1 MDMSGFEGDAR
12 RRATSALHEEIGQAL
27 TALRA
32 NNAFVLRQTAAR
44 PDLHAAARDVEIQG
58 AQIARSLHALLHP
71 APLPEEGG
79 EEGAQALQPQL
90 HELLKNWQDSPRQ
103 LVCCRLEVRPAH
115 LVLPR
120 DLSLTLCRM
129 IHAALQHIARQAL
142 TRPVSLSVRV
152 ADDDPAMLR
161 WELASESL
169 CLAASLP
176 LATEGAA

>member
-1 MDMSGFEGDAR
+1 MDISGFEGDER
-12 RRATSALHEEIGQAL
+12 RRVTSALHEEIGQAL

-32 NNAFVLRQTAAR
+32 NNAFLLRQTAAR
-44 PDLHAAARDVEIQG
+44 PELHAAARDVEIQG

-71 APLPEEGG
+71 APLPEEA
-79 EEGAQALQPQL
+79 AQALQPQL
-90 HELLKNWQDSPRQ
+90 HELLKSWQDSSRQ
-103 LVCCRLEVRPAH
+103 SARCRLEIRPPH

-129 IHAALQHIARQAL
+129 IHEALQHIARQAL

-152 ADDDPAMLR
+152 ADDDPAVLR

-169 CLAASLP
+169 CLAASMP
-176 LATEGAA
+176 LATEGAP

>member
-1 MDMSGFEGDAR
+1 MDISGFEGDER
-12 RRATSALHEEIGQAL
+12 RRVTSALHEEIGQAL

-32 NNAFVLRQTAAR
+32 NNAFLLRQIAAR
-44 PDLHAAARDVEIQG
+44 PELHAAARDVEIQG

-71 APLPEEGG
+71 APLPEEA
-79 EEGAQALQPQL
+79 AQALQPQL
-90 HELLKNWQDSPRQ
+90 HELLKSWQDSSRQ
-103 LVCCRLEVRPAH
+103 SARCRLEIRPPH

-129 IHAALQHIARQAL
+129 IHEALQHIARQAL

-152 ADDDPAMLR
+152 ADDDPAVLR

-176 LATEGAA
+176 LATEGAP

>member
-1 MDMSGFEGDAR
+1 MDMSGFEDDER
-12 RRATSALHEEIGQAL
+12 RRVTSALHEEIGQAL

-71 APLPEEGG
+71 APLPEEA
-79 EEGAQALQPQL
+79 AQALQPQL
-90 HELLKNWQDSPRQ
+90 HELLKSWQDSSRQ
-103 LVCCRLEVRPAH
+103 SARCRLEIRPPH

-129 IHAALQHIARQAL
+129 IHEALQHIARQAL

-152 ADDDPAMLR
+152 ADDDPAVLR

-176 LATEGAA
+176 LATEGAP

>member
-1 MDMSGFEGDAR
+1 MDISGFEDDER
-12 RRATSALHEEIGQAL
+12 RRVTSALHEEIGQAL

-32 NNAFVLRQTAAR
+32 NNAFLLRQTTAR

-71 APLPEEGG
+71 APLPEEA
-79 EEGAQALQPQL
+79 AQALQPQL
-90 HELLKNWQDSPRQ
+90 HELLKNWQDSAR
-103 LVCCRLEVRPAH
+103 LFARCRLEVRPAH

-129 IHAALQHIARQAL
+129 IHEALQHIARQAL

-176 LATEGAA
+176 LATEGAP

>member
-1 MDMSGFEGDAR
+1 MDMSGFDGDER
-12 RRATSALHEEIGQAL
+12 RRVTSALHEEIGQAL

-32 NNAFVLRQTAAR
+32 NNAFLLRQTAAR

-71 APLPEEGG
+71 APLPEEA
-79 EEGAQALQPQL
+79 AQALQPQL
-90 HELLKNWQDSPRQ
+90 HELLKSWQDSSRQ
-103 LVCCRLEVRPAH
+103 SARCRLEIRPPH

-129 IHAALQHIARQAL
+129 IHEALQHIARQAL

-176 LATEGAA
+176 LATEGAP

>member
-1 MDMSGFEGDAR
+1 MDMSGFEDDER
-12 RRATSALHEEIGQAL
+12 RRVTSALHEEIGQAL

-32 NNAFVLRQTAAR
+32 NNAFLLRQTAAR

-71 APLPEEGG
+71 APLPEEA
-79 EEGAQALQPQL
+79 AQALQPQL
-90 HELLKNWQDSPRQ
+90 HELLKNWQDSAR
-103 LVCCRLEVRPAH
+103 LFACCRLDVRPAH

-120 DLSLTLCRM
+120 DLSQTLCHM
-129 IHAALQHIARQAL
+129 IHEALQHIARQSL

-152 ADDDPAMLR
+152 ADGDPAMLR

-176 LATEGAA
+176 LATEGAP

>member
-1 MDMSGFEGDAR
+1 MDISGFEDDER
-12 RRATSALHEEIGQAL
+12 RRVTSALHEEIGQAL

-32 NNAFVLRQTAAR
+32 NNAFLLRQTAAR
-44 PDLHAAARDVEIQG
+44 PELHAAARDVEIQG

-71 APLPEEGG
+71 APLPEEA
-79 EEGAQALQPQL
+79 AQALQPQL
-90 HELLKNWQDSPRQ
+90 HELLKSWQDSSRQ
-103 LVCCRLEVRPAH
+103 SARCRLEIRPPH

-129 IHAALQHIARQAL
+129 IHEALQHIARQAL

-152 ADDDPAMLR
+152 ADDDPAVLR

-176 LATEGAA
+176 LATEGAP

>member
-1 MDMSGFEGDAR
+1 MDMSGFDGDER
-12 RRATSALHEEIGQAL
+12 RRVTSALHEEIGQAL

-32 NNAFVLRQTAAR
+32 NNAFLLRQTAAR

-71 APLPEEGG
+71 APLPEEA
-79 EEGAQALQPQL
+79 AQALQPQL
-90 HELLKNWQDSPRQ
+90 HELLKSWQDSSRQ
-103 LVCCRLEVRPAH
+103 SARCRLEIRPPH

-129 IHAALQHIARQAL
+129 IHEALQHIARQAL

-152 ADDDPAMLR
+152 ADDDPAVLR

-176 LATEGAA
+176 LATEGAP

>member
-12 RRATSALHEEIGQAL
+12 HRATSALHEEIGQAL

-32 NNAFVLRQTAAR
+32 NNAFLLRQIAAR
-44 PDLHAAARDVEIQG
+44 PELHAAARDVEIQG

-71 APLPEEGG
+71 APLPEEA
-79 EEGAQALQPQL
+79 AQALQPQL
-90 HELLKNWQDSPRQ
+90 HELLKSWQDSSRQ
-103 LVCCRLEVRPAH
+103 SARCRLEIRPPH

-129 IHAALQHIARQAL
+129 IHEALQHIARQAL

-152 ADDDPAMLR
+152 ADDDPAVLR

-176 LATEGAA
+176 LVTEGAA

>member
-1 MDMSGFEGDAR
+1 MDISGFEGDER
-12 RRATSALHEEIGQAL
+12 RRVTSALHEEIGQAL

-32 NNAFVLRQTAAR
+32 NNAFLLRQTAAR
-44 PDLHAAARDVEIQG
+44 PELHAAARDVEIQG

-71 APLPEEGG
+71 APLPEE
-79 EEGAQALQPQL
+79 ASQALQPQL
-90 HELLKNWQDSPRQ
+90 HELLKNWQDGPGQSAR
-103 LVCCRLEVRPAH
+103 CRLEVRPAH

-129 IHAALQHIARQAL
+129 IHEALQHIARQAL

-176 LATEGAA
+176 LATEGAP

>member
-12 RRATSALHEEIGQAL
+12 RRVTSALHEEIGQAL

-71 APLPEEGG
+71 APLPEEA
-79 EEGAQALQPQL
+79 AQALQPQL
-90 HELLKNWQDSPRQ
+90 HELLKSWQDSSRQ
-103 LVCCRLEVRPAH
+103 SARCRLEVRPAH

-129 IHAALQHIARQAL
+129 IHEALQHIARQAL

-152 ADDDPAMLR
+152 ADDDPAVLR

-176 LATEGAA
+176 LATEGAP

>member
-12 RRATSALHEEIGQAL
+12 RRVTSALHEEIGQAL

-32 NNAFVLRQTAAR
+32 NNAFLLRQTAAR

-71 APLPEEGG
+71 APLPEEA
-79 EEGAQALQPQL
+79 AQALQPQL
-90 HELLKNWQDSPRQ
+90 HELLKSWQDSSRQ
-103 LVCCRLEVRPAH
+103 SARCRLEIRPPH

-129 IHAALQHIARQAL
+129 IHEALQHIARQAL

-152 ADDDPAMLR
+152 ADDEPAMLR

>member
-1 MDMSGFEGDAR
+1 MDISGFEDDER
-12 RRATSALHEEIGQAL
+12 RRVTSALHEEIGQAL

-32 NNAFVLRQTAAR
+32 NNAFLLRQTAAR
-44 PDLHAAARDVEIQG
+44 PELHAAARDVEIQG

-71 APLPEEGG
+71 APLPEEA
-79 EEGAQALQPQL
+79 AQALQPQL
-90 HELLKNWQDSPRQ
+90 HELLKNWQDSSRQ
-103 LVCCRLEVRPAH
+103 SARCRLEIRPPH

-129 IHAALQHIARQAL
+129 IHEALQHIARQAL

-176 LATEGAA
+176 LATEGAP